1 MQGVQRYIVFTF
13 LGLSMLLWV
22 TLSKVTAAL
31 AYAANVSDEPIIGSQ
46 FTLSTLIGL
55 VIAAVSGFAGFKNEK
70 ANAFTGEVIGELKKV
85 TWPAKKEIQTATVV
99 VIVTTLI
106 LGLTLFLFD
115 TVWGQLT
122 GIIYKN

>member
-1 MQGVQRYIVFTF
+1 
-13 LGLSMLLWV
+13 MLLWV

-31 AYAANVSDEPIIGSQ
+31 AYAANVSDDPIIGSQ

-55 VIAAVSGFAGFKNEK
+55 VFAVVFGFVGFRNEK
-70 ANAFTGEVIGELKKV
+70 ANTFTGEVIGELKKV
-85 TWPAKKEIQTATVV
+85 TWPAKKEIQTATIV

>member
-13 LGLSMLLWV
+13 LTLSMLLWV
-22 TLSKVTAAL
+22 TLTKFTAAI
-31 AYAANVSDEPIIGSQ
+31 AYAVNVSDEPIIGSQ
-46 FTLSTLIGL
+46 FTLSTLVGL
-55 VIAAVSGFAGFKNEK
+55 VLAGVGGFVAYRNEK

-85 TWPAKKEIQTATVV
+85 TWPQKKEVQTATVV

-106 LGLTLFLFD
+106 LGLTLFVFD
-115 TVWGQLT
+115 TAWGQLT

>member
-31 AYAANVSDEPIIGSQ
+31 AYAANVSDDPIIGSQ

-55 VIAAVSGFAGFKNEK
+55 VFAVVFGFVGFRNEK
-70 ANAFTGEVIGELKKV
+70 ANTFTGEVIGELKKV
-85 TWPAKKEIQTATVV
+85 TWPAKKEIQTATIV